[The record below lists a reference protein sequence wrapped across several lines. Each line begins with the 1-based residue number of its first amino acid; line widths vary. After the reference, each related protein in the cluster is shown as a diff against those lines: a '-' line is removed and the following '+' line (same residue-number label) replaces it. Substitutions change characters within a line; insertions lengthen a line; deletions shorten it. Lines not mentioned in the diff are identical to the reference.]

1 MSIKRELE
9 KLKKGAEFYESTRPP
24 KVDVP
29 ASVIL
34 SAITARW
41 ERHNG
46 SLALDAGFEDE
57 KKYEVRRFLESMRE
71 PPKVAWDELPPNDVR
86 KVLLDRFSRIA
97 ASLAR

>member
-9 KLKKGAEFYESTRPP
+9 KLKKGAEFYESIKPP

-41 ERHNG
+41 ERHKG

-57 KKYEVRRFLESMRE
+57 KSYEVRRFLEGMRE
-71 PPKVAWDELPPNDVR
+71 PSAIQWEELPPNDLR
-86 KVLLDRFSRIA
+86 KILHAQFRRIA
-97 ASLAR
+97 ASIQ